1 MYQVY
6 FLSVLTNIVAGIALA
21 FERMD
26 DRLRLHAV
34 FNPELFRHTG
44 FRLAMGV
51 ITFVVGFAK
60 LLSVTDGNVPV
71 VGDLLPALSGMVMG
85 FILVFQYYQ
94 ERTNI
99 RSTAVDSVDRVFG
112 RNSGTFG
119 MIGII
124 VGVVHLLVPGFLFL

>member
-44 FRLAMGV
+44 FQLAMGV